1 MKKNLATLVLIF
13 WCSQAAANWSDY
25 TFLGTIS
32 NVVFSYRVY
41 NPSQISQGSKVQ
53 FKALNLNNMRSR
65 VQISD
70 VTFNCYDGS
79 SEVGP
84 LLRERLTGGEEHLFQ
99 AQENVCQERGGFE
112 SLSVSLDAR
121 VRR

>member
-1 MKKNLATLVLIF
+1 MKKYLATLVLIF
-13 WCSQAAANWSDY
+13 WCSQSAANWNDY

-41 NPSQISQGSKVQ
+41 NPSEISQGSRVQ
-53 FKALNLNNMRSR
+53 FKALNLNNMRAR
-65 VQISD
+65 VLLSD
-70 VTFNCYDGS
+70 VIYNCYDGS
-79 SEVGP
+79 SESGRM
-84 LLRERLTGGEEHLFQ
+84 LTKRLKGGEEHLFNIQ
-99 AQENVCQERGGFE
+99 DNVCQERGGFE